1 MSSFLSLFNPEH
13 RAKFLQ
19 NATSRRGQLWCF
31 LQGIHAC
38 LKEMKGKPA
47 NRRKKHQSGDEPG
60 GCHKNP
66 LTTHAQYGLM
76 RPVARIAQSVE
87 QGIEN
92 PCVLGSIPSPGTI
105 FKETRLWRVF
115 CFLRYGLSIE
125 LRSIIRLILR
135 LTPAGSAQA
144 LLKDAARLCPSPG
157 TLFKETRLWRV
168 FCFLMEST
176 THAFRHPRVRTFS
189 ISTITNSATPISN
202 PMIQ

>member
-1 MSSFLSLFNPEH
+1 MASFRPPFNPVNC
-13 RAKFLQ
+13 ANFLQ
-19 NATSRRGQLWCF
+19 NTTPPDMEFFRWISGK
-31 LQGIHAC
+31 LQIQTV
-38 LKEMKGKPA
+38 KST
-47 NRRKKHQSGDEPG
+47 NRRKKHHSGDASLH
-60 GCHKNP
+60 CHKKP

-168 FCFLMEST
+168 SCFLRFM
-176 THAFRHPRVRTFS
+176 AFALRNNT
-189 ISTITNSATPISN
+189 ISPVMPSPWSW
-202 PMIQ
+202 

>member
-1 MSSFLSLFNPEH
+1 MGEILTECDIPPRSILV
-13 RAKFLQ
+13 
-19 NATSRRGQLWCF
+19 F

-115 CFLRYGLSIE
+115 CFLRCGLSIE

-168 FCFLMEST
+168 FCFLRFM
-176 THAFRHPRVRTFS
+176 AFALRNNT
-189 ISTITNSATPISN
+189 ISPVMPSPWS
-202 PMIQ
+202 